1 MALVSLDTGLSETDV
16 ARRDTAHRFAAEV
29 MRPIGRELDRM
40 VDPADVIAPGSPL
53 WEAFERYRQLGLDET
68 AEPDP
73 ETDSAH
79 EALVSAI
86 VSEELGWGDAGLAI
100 SFGVSNFHKLFARTS
115 GDEELIDRFCD
126 PARPEIGCWAVTEP
140 DHGSDVLSFTERHF
154 REPALHAN
162 CIARRDGNDFVI
174 TGQKSAWVSNGSIAT
189 VATLFCTIDDDKG
202 FVNGGVALVPLD
214 RPGVSRGRPL
224 DKLGQRALNQG
235 EIIFDGVRIPSAYML
250 ITPEL
255 YPFAIEAV
263 LAFANAA
270 MGSVFVGCGRSALE
284 LALEYAQTRVQ
295 GGVPIA
301 QHQSVKSRLFRMFA
315 RVEAARSL
323 ARRVA
328 AFNGANPALVQY
340 SIASKTFCTTTAFEV
355 ASEALQIFGGN
366 GLTREYPIE
375 KIMRDARASMIED
388 GCNEMLSIVGAAKLY
403 E

>member
-1 MALVSLDTGLSETDV
+1 
-16 ARRDTAHRFAAEV
+16 
-29 MRPIGRELDRM
+29 
-40 VDPADVIAPGSPL
+40 
-53 WEAFERYRQLGLDET
+53 
-68 AEPDP
+68 
-73 ETDSAH
+73 
-79 EALVSAI
+79 
-86 VSEELGWGDAGLAI
+86 
-100 SFGVSNFHKLFARTS
+100 
-115 GDEELIDRFCD
+115 
-126 PARPEIGCWAVTEP
+126 
-140 DHGSDVLSFTERHF
+140 
-154 REPALHAN
+154 
-162 CIARRDGNDFVI
+162 
-174 TGQKSAWVSNGSIAT
+174 
-189 VATLFCTIDDDKG
+189 
-202 FVNGGVALVPLD
+202 
-214 RPGVSRGRPL
+214 
-224 DKLGQRALNQG
+224 
-235 EIIFDGVRIPSAYML
+235 
-250 ITPEL
+250 
-255 YPFAIEAV
+255 
-263 LAFANAA
+263 

-301 QHQSVKSRLFRMFA
+301 QHQSVKSRLFRMFV